1 MRFRFARLRW
11 RFTPALLEI
20 RPIPSTGWSEIAAL
34 HLTASSEF
42 RSLKI
47 PLSQKTFVM
56 SPDFMS
62 LGLIV
67 VVLLGVLLTILPVSQ
82 GSAAR
87 FDE

>member
-1 MRFRFARLRW
+1 
-11 RFTPALLEI
+11 
-20 RPIPSTGWSEIAAL
+20 L

-47 PLSQKTFVM
+47 SLSQKTFVM

-67 VVLLGVLLTILPVSQ
+67 VVLLGVLLTVLPVSQ
-82 GSAAR
+82 GVRGALR
-87 FDE
+87 RVT

>member
-1 MRFRFARLRW
+1 
-11 RFTPALLEI
+11 
-20 RPIPSTGWSEIAAL
+20 
-34 HLTASSEF
+34 
-42 RSLKI
+42 
-47 PLSQKTFVM
+47 M

-82 GSAAR
+82 ESAAR

>member
-1 MRFRFARLRW
+1 
-11 RFTPALLEI
+11 LEI
-20 RPIPSTGWSEIAAL
+20 RLIPSTGWSEIAAL

-67 VVLLGVLLTILPVSQ
+67 VVLLGVLLTVLPVSQ
-82 GSAAR
+82 GVRGALR
-87 FDE
+87 RVT

>member
-1 MRFRFARLRW
+1 
-11 RFTPALLEI
+11 
-20 RPIPSTGWSEIAAL
+20 
-34 HLTASSEF
+34 LTASSEF